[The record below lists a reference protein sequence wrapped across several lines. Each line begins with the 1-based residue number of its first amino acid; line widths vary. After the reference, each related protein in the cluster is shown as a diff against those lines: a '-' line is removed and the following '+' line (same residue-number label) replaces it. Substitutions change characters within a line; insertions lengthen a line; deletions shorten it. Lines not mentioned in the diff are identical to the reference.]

1 MVRDGGT
8 EALDL
13 SGAGLCP
20 SGILDFHF
28 FIGELVLMVPG
39 RNRQLKLEK
48 RMSRPIITAT

>member
-28 FIGELVLMVPG
+28 FIGEPVLMVPG